1 MLQILS
7 ADAGHQIDPTAWG
20 NLYKHLPQTTD
31 PSAPLLVPVSHFGNY
46 RFNTGLPTNRRVIL
60 VDFMEYFGFQ
70 PISTTC
76 RLGLDPLP
84 INLAND
90 PEWQKLDQW
99 VRHMREE
106 ELLVLEF
113 KRELFQDCPNPNV
126 SPIEW
131 PCYLPAWEI
140 ERKENFDRRPF
151 DLFYSWGYSN
161 ALRPRFQADAFN
173 LMAEGKIEVISSFD
187 HVEVKKHE
195 PQPKWI
201 CVHTPHTH
209 RVPIDTIARLQAQ
222 SKCSVSLPGSGVAC
236 FRSTEAPLHTVPV
249 IYDYGRR
256 WSHPWVDNEN
266 CIGNDPTARDTYNHL
281 THDKD
286 HLHNLYVAAQ
296 ETLDRYRTHRYVNEY
311 VVPTIQ
317 RHL

>member
-31 PSAPLLVPVSHFGNY
+31 PGAPLLVPISYFGNY

-84 INLAND
+84 VNLASD
-90 PEWQKLDQW
+90 PEWQRLQGW
-99 VRHMREE
+99 VKHLRDSG
-106 ELLVLEF
+106 LLITEF
-113 KRELFQDCPNPNV
+113 KRELFQDCTDPNV
-126 SPIEW
+126 YPIEW

-161 ALRPRFQADAFN
+161 ALRPAWQAGAFN
-173 LMAEGKIEVISSFD
+173 LMAEGKIEVISAYE
-187 HVEVKKHE
+187 HVAAKQHE

-201 CVHTPHTH
+201 CMNNPHTH
-209 RVPIDTIARLQAQ
+209 RIPINELARLQAM
-222 SKCSVSLPGSGVAC
+222 SKCSVSLPGSGVVC

-256 WSHPWVDNEN
+256 WSHPWVHWEN
-266 CIGNDPTARDTYNHL
+266 CISDNPYPDYV
-281 THDKD
+281 HDWLISRPD
-286 HLHNLYVAAQ
+286 DFHGLYVAAQ

-311 VVPTIQ
+311 VVPTIK
-317 RHL
+317 RYL

>member
-31 PSAPLLVPVSHFGNY
+31 SRAPLLVPVSYFGNY
-46 RFNTGLPTNRRVIL
+46 RFNTGLPTNRRIIL

-84 INLAND
+84 TNLAND

-99 VRHMREE
+99 VRHIREE
-106 ELLVLEF
+106 ELLVVEF

-126 SPIEW
+126 HPIEW
-131 PCYLPAWEI
+131 PCYMPAWEI

-151 DLFYSWGYSN
+151 DLFYSWGFSN
-161 ALRPRFQADAFN
+161 PLRPAWQAGAFN
-173 LMAEGKIEVISSFD
+173 LMAEGKIEVISVYE
-187 HVEVKKHE
+187 HIAAKMHE

-201 CVHTPHTH
+201 CMHNPHTH
-209 RVPIDTIARLQAQ
+209 RLPINDIARLQAQ
-222 SKCSVSLPGSGVAC
+222 SKCSVSLPGSGVVC

-249 IYDYGRR
+249 IHDYGRR
-256 WSHPWVDNEN
+256 WSHPWVHGEN
-266 CIGNDPTARDTYNHL
+266 CIGNDRNAADTHKYLDTAN
-281 THDKD
+281 D
-286 HLHNLYVAAQ
+286 HLHSLYVAAQ
-296 ETLDRYRTHRYVNEY
+296 ETLDRYRTHRYINEY

>member
-20 NLYKHLPQTTD
+20 NLYKHLPQTSD
-31 PSAPLLVPVSHFGNY
+31 PGAPLLVPVSHFGNY

-76 RLGLDPLP
+76 RLGIDPLP
-84 INLAND
+84 VNLASD
-90 PEWQKLDQW
+90 PEWQRLQGW
-99 VRHMREE
+99 VKHLRDSG
-106 ELLVLEF
+106 LLITEF
-113 KRELFQDCPNPNV
+113 KRELFQDCTDPNV
-126 SPIEW
+126 HPIEW

-161 ALRPRFQADAFN
+161 ALRPAWQAGAFN
-173 LMAEGKIEVISSFD
+173 LMAEGKIEVISAYE
-187 HVEVKKHE
+187 HIAAKQHE

-201 CVHTPHTH
+201 CMHNPHTH
-209 RVPIDTIARLQAQ
+209 RIPINELARLQAM
-222 SKCSVSLPGSGVAC
+222 SKCSVSLPGSGVVC

-256 WSHPWVDNEN
+256 WSYPWVHWEN
-266 CIGNDPTARDTYNHL
+266 CISDNPYPDYVHDWL
-281 THDKD
+281 TSSPDDFHG
-286 HLHNLYVAAQ
+286 LYVAAQ
-296 ETLDRYRTHRYVNEY
+296 ETMDRYRTHRYVNEY
-311 VVPTIQ
+311 VVPTIK
-317 RHL
+317 RYL

>member
-7 ADAGHQIDPTAWG
+7 ADAGHQIDPTAWD

-46 RFNTGLPTNRRVIL
+46 RFNTGLPINRRVIL

-99 VRHMREE
+99 VRHMREKN
-106 ELLVLEF
+106 LIIADF
-113 KRELFQDCPNPNV
+113 KRELFQDCTDPNV
-126 SPIEW
+126 HPIEW

-140 ERKENFDRRPF
+140 ESKAAFDRRPF

-161 ALRPRFQADAFN
+161 ALRPAWQAGAFN
-173 LMAEGKIEVISSFD
+173 LMAEGKIEVISAWE
-187 HVEVKKHE
+187 HIAAKQHE

-201 CVHTPHTH
+201 CMHNPHTH
-209 RVPIDTIARLQAQ
+209 RIPINDLARLQAM
-222 SKCSVSLPGSGVAC
+222 SKCSVSLPGSGVVC

-249 IYDYGRR
+249 IHDYGRQ
-256 WSHPWVDNEN
+256 WSYPWIHYVN
-266 CIGNDPTARDTYNHL
+266 CIGNDPTAEDAYDFLNECPDDFHG
-281 THDKD
+281 
-286 HLHNLYVAAQ
+286 LYVAAQ

-311 VVPTIQ
+311 VVPTIK
-317 RHL
+317 RYL